1 MDMDI
6 YMRTIVLGPPGTGKT
21 TTLLNKVDDYL
32 KQTDPDKIGYFAFTQ
47 KAAHEARDRAI
58 KKFNLTEDDL
68 PYFRTLHS
76 LAFRKLGLKK
86 DQVMQPRH
94 YKDLGK
100 KLGFPVTYADYQE
113 DQGGIFTSDSEYLRI
128 IQLAQLRNITPEQQF
143 DLQEHTQDLERD
155 QLRIIHNELARYK
168 KEYNLI
174 DFNDMILDFTKS
186 DKSPKFDVV
195 FIDEAQDLSLMQW
208 DMTRSIW
215 NKTKDS
221 FIAGDDD
228 QAIFRWAGADVDSFI
243 ALKGQYLPLTQSY
256 RIPAR
261 VHGLAM
267 GIINKIRNRI
277 DKSWEPR
284 VSQGNLHRH
293 FDIDSIDMSSGDWLV
308 LSRTRHMLTDIE
320 ESLYRQGLYYE
331 NRYKR
336 SSEKELHQAATSWEN
351 LRQGKLSSYKE
362 IENIIKFIGPKHWH
376 AKKIKGMAKGSFY
389 GMDQLVKDYGLQVK
403 TVWYEAFD
411 NAGQTKVNYLRK
423 MRKNGEK
430 LNEKPRIELSTI
442 HAAKGG
448 EATNV
453 VLLTD
458 LTENTMRSYERNP
471 DDENRL
477 FYVGATRTKENLH
490 IIRPKDYD
498 KSFPMEDYE

>member
-1 MDMDI
+1 
-6 YMRTIVLGPPGTGKT
+6 MRTIVLGPPGTGKT
-21 TTLLNKVDDYL
+21 TTLLGKVDSYL
-32 KQTDPDKIGYFAFTQ
+32 KNTDPDKIGYFAFTQ
-47 KAAHEARDRAI
+47 KAAHEARDRAMRD
-58 KKFNLTEDDL
+58 FNLGEDDL

-86 DQVMQPRH
+86 DQVMQSRH
-94 YKDLGK
+94 YKDLGS

-143 DLQEHTQDLERD
+143 DLAEHTQDLERD
-155 QLRIIHNELARYK
+155 QLRIIANELIRYK

-174 DFNDMILDFTKS
+174 DYNDMILDFTKS
-186 DKSPKFDVV
+186 DLSPKFDVV

-208 DMTRSIW
+208 DMAKTIW
-215 NKTKDS
+215 NKTENA

-243 ALKGQYLPLTQSY
+243 NLKGTYLPLTQSY
-256 RIPAR
+256 RIPTK
-261 VHGLAM
+261 VHNLAM
-267 GIINKIRNRI
+267 NIINKITNRI
-277 DKSWEPR
+277 PKTWQPKTNE
-284 VSQGNLHRH
+284 GTLHRH
-293 FDIDSIDMSSGDWLV
+293 FDVDSIDMTTGDWLV
-308 LSRTRHMLTDIE
+308 LSRTRHMLNDIE
-320 ESLYRQGLYYE
+320 ESLYRQGLYYK

-336 SSEKELHQAATSWEN
+336 NDEQDLHEAATAWESG
-351 LRQGKLSSYKE
+351 LKGHPLSYKQVE
-362 IENIIKFIGPKHWH
+362 KISKYMSDKHWQK
-376 AKKIKGMAKGSFY
+376 KKIKGMTKGGFY
-389 GMDQLVKDYGLQVK
+389 NIDQLVTDYGLQIK
-403 TVWYEAFD
+403 TTWYESFD
-411 NAGQTKVNYLRK
+411 NAGQTRVQYLRK

-442 HAAKGG
+442 HGAKGG

-453 VLLTD
+453 VLMTD
-458 LTENTMRSYERNP
+458 LTQNTMKGYERNP

-490 IIRPKDYD
+490 IVEPK
-498 KSFPMEDYE
+498 KYEKGYIL

>member
-1 MDMDI
+1 
-6 YMRTIVLGPPGTGKT
+6 MRTIVLGPPGTGKT

-58 KKFNLTEDDL
+58 RKFNLTEDDL

-86 DQVMQPRH
+86 DNVMQPRH

-143 DLQEHTQDLERD
+143 DLAEHTQDLERD
-155 QLRIIHNELARYK
+155 QLRIIHNELRRYK

-186 DKSPKFDVV
+186 DVSPKFDVV

-208 DMTRSIW
+208 DMARSIW

-243 ALKGQYLPLTQSY
+243 ALQGQYLPLTQSY
-256 RIPAR
+256 RIPAK

-267 GIINKIRNRI
+267 GIINKIKNRI
-277 DKSWEPR
+277 DKTWQPK
-284 VSQGNLHRH
+284 VNQGNLHRH
-293 FDIDSIDMSSGDWLV
+293 FDIDSINMSTGEWLI
-308 LSRTRHMLTDIE
+308 LSRTRHMLNDIE
-320 ESLYRQGLYYE
+320 ESLYRQGLYYK

-336 SSEKELHQAATSWEN
+336 NDEQDLHECAIAWEGC
-351 LRQGKLSSYKE
+351 LKGQPLSYKQ
-362 IENIIKFIGPKHWH
+362 IESISKYMSDKSWH
-376 AKKIKGMAKGSFY
+376 KKKIKGMTKGSFY
-389 GMDQLVKDYGLQVK
+389 NIDQLINDYGLQIK
-403 TVWYEAFD
+403 TTWYEAFD
-411 NAGQTKVNYLRK
+411 NAGQTRVNYLRK

-430 LNEKPRIELSTI
+430 LNERPRIELSTI

-448 EATNV
+448 EAENV

-490 IIRPKDYD
+490 IVEPK
-498 KSFPMEDYE
+498 KYEKGYIL

>member
-1 MDMDI
+1 
-6 YMRTIVLGPPGTGKT
+6 MRTIVLGPPGTGKT

-32 KQTDPDKIGYFAFTQ
+32 KQTDPDKVGYFAFTQ
-47 KAAHEARDRAI
+47 KAAYEARDRAI

-76 LAFRKLGLKK
+76 LAFRKLGIKK
-86 DQVMQPRH
+86 DQVMQQRH

-113 DQGGIFTSDSEYLRI
+113 DQGSAFNSDSEYLRI

-143 DLQEHTQDLERD
+143 DLHEHTQDLERST
-155 QLRIIHNELARYK
+155 LRIIDNELARYK

-174 DFNDMILDFTKS
+174 DFNDMITEFTKS

-208 DMTRSIW
+208 DMARTIW

-228 QAIFRWAGADVDSFI
+228 QAIYKWAGADVDSFI

-256 RIPAR
+256 RIPAK
-261 VHGLAM
+261 VHGVAM
-267 GIINKIRNRI
+267 GIINRIRNRI
-277 DKSWEPR
+277 DKTWQPKT
-284 VSQGNLHRH
+284 VQGSLQRH
-293 FDIDSIDMSSGDWLV
+293 YSTDTIDMSAGEWLV
-308 LSRTRHMLTDIE
+308 LGRTKHLLKDIE
-320 ESLYRQGLYYE
+320 ESLYQRGLYYTSKY
-331 NRYKR
+331 RR
-336 SSEKELHQAATSWEN
+336 GTEKDLHEAATAWEH
-351 LRQGKLSSYKE
+351 LRQGQLVNFKQ
-362 IENIIKFIGPKHWH
+362 IENMVKYIGPKNWH
-376 AKKIKGMAKGSFY
+376 KKKIKGMAKESFY
-389 GMDQLVKDYGLQVK
+389 GIDQLVRDYGLQVK

-411 NAGQTKVNYLRK
+411 DAGQTKVDYLRK

-442 HAAKGG
+442 HGAKGG
-448 EATNV
+448 ESQNV

-458 LTENTMRSYERNP
+458 LTQNTMKGYERDP

-490 IIRPKDYD
+490 IIEPK
-498 KSFPMEDYE
+498 KYEKGFMI

>member
-1 MDMDI
+1 
-6 YMRTIVLGPPGTGKT
+6 MRTIVLGPPGTGKT

-32 KQTDPDKIGYFAFTQ
+32 KKTDPDKIGYFAFTQ
-47 KAAHEARDRAI
+47 KAANHARDEAI

-86 DQVMQPRH
+86 DQVMQSRH
-94 YKDLGK
+94 YKDLGS
-100 KLGFPVTYADYQE
+100 KLGFPVTYAEYQE

-128 IQLAQLRNITPEQQF
+128 IQLAQLRNITAEQQY

-155 QLRIIHNELARYK
+155 QLRIIANELIRYK

-174 DFNDMILDFTKS
+174 DFNDMILDFVKS
-186 DKSPKFDVV
+186 DLSPKFDVL

-208 DMTRSIW
+208 DMAKSIW
-215 NKTKDS
+215 DKTKDS

-243 ALKGQYLPLTQSY
+243 NLQGTYWPLKQSH

-261 VHGLAM
+261 VHNLAM
-267 GIINKIRNRI
+267 NIINKIKNRI
-277 DKSWEPR
+277 DKTWKPKINE
-284 VSQGNLHRH
+284 GTLTRH
-293 FDIDSIDMSSGDWLV
+293 FDVESIDMRTGDWLV
-308 LSRTRHMLTDIE
+308 LSRTKQMLNDIE
-320 ESLYRQGLYYE
+320 ESLYRQGLYYS
-331 NRYKR
+331 NKYKR
-336 SSEKELHQAATSWEN
+336 SYEKDIQECALDWEN
-351 LRQGKLSSYKE
+351 LRKGVSLSYKQ
-362 IENIIKFIGPKHWH
+362 IEKISKQFSDENWDKN
-376 AKKIKGMAKGSFY
+376 KIKGMTKGSFH
-389 GMDQLVKDYGLQVK
+389 DLETLQKDFGLK
-403 TVWYEAFD
+403 TNVVWYEAFD
-411 NAGQTKVNYLRK
+411 NAGQSRVEYLRK

-430 LNEKPRIELSTI
+430 LNEEPRIELSTI

-458 LTENTMRSYERNP
+458 LTENTMKGYERNP

-490 IIRPKDYD
+490 IVEPK
-498 KSFPMEDYE
+498 KYEKAYII

>member
-1 MDMDI
+1 
-6 YMRTIVLGPPGTGKT
+6 MRTIVLGPPGTGKT

-47 KAAHEARDRAI
+47 KAAHEARDRAM
-58 KKFNLTEDDL
+58 KQFNLEEDDL

-86 DQVMQPRH
+86 DQVMQKRH
-94 YKDLGK
+94 YKDLGS
-100 KLGFPVTYADYQE
+100 KLGFPVGYAVYQE
-113 DQGGIFTSDSEYLRI
+113 DHDGTGCTFGSDSEYLRI
-128 IQLAQLRNITPEQQF
+128 IQLAQLKNITIEQQY
-143 DLQEHTQDLERD
+143 DLKEHVQDLSFSN
-155 QLRIIHNELARYK
+155 LRIIFNELKRYK
-168 KEYNLI
+168 KDYSLI
-174 DFNDMILDFTKS
+174 DFNDMITEFTKS

-208 DMTRSIW
+208 EMARSIW
-215 NKTKDS
+215 KKTEDS

-228 QAIFRWAGADVDSFI
+228 QAIYKWAGADVDSFI

-256 RIPAR
+256 RIPAK

-267 GIINKIRNRI
+267 GIINRIRNRI
-277 DKSWEPR
+277 GKTWQPKVNEGTL
-284 VSQGNLHRH
+284 QRH
-293 FDIDSIDMSSGDWLV
+293 FDVDSIDMTKGDWLV
-308 LSRTRHMLTDIE
+308 LSRTRHMLTDIG
-320 ESLYRQGLYYE
+320 ESLYRQGLYYK
-331 NRYKR
+331 NKYKR
-336 SSEKELHQAATSWEN
+336 TNEQGLHEAATAWEY
-351 LRQGKLSSYKE
+351 LRQGQLITYKQVE
-362 IENIIKFIGPKHWH
+362 SISKYMGPKHWH
-376 AKKIKGMAKGSFY
+376 AKKIKGMAKESFY
-389 GMDQLVKDYGLQVK
+389 GIDQLVKDYGLQVK

-411 NAGQTKVNYLRK
+411 EAGQTEVDYLRK

-442 HAAKGG
+442 HGAKGG

-453 VLLTD
+453 VLLTN

-490 IIRPKDYD
+490 IIEPK
-498 KSFPMEDYE
+498 KYEKGYLL

>member
-1 MDMDI
+1 
-6 YMRTIVLGPPGTGKT
+6 MRTIVLGPPGTGKT

-32 KQTDPDKIGYFAFTQ
+32 KKTDPDKIGYFAFTQ
-47 KAAHEARDRAI
+47 KAAHEARDRAMRD
-58 KKFNLTEDDL
+58 FNLGEDDL

-94 YKDLGK
+94 YKDLGN

-143 DLQEHTQDLERD
+143 DLAEHTQDLERD
-155 QLRIIHNELARYK
+155 QLRIIANELIRYK

-174 DFNDMILDFTKS
+174 DYNDMILDFTKS
-186 DKSPKFDVV
+186 NLSPKFDVV

-208 DMTRSIW
+208 DMAKTIW
-215 NKTKDS
+215 NKTENA

-243 ALKGQYLPLTQSY
+243 NLKGTYLPLTQSY
-256 RIPAR
+256 RIPTK
-261 VHGLAM
+261 VHNLAM
-267 GIINKIRNRI
+267 NIINKITNRI
-277 DKSWEPR
+277 PKTWQPKTNE
-284 VSQGNLHRH
+284 GTLHRH
-293 FDIDSIDMSSGDWLV
+293 FDVDSIDMTTGDWLV
-308 LSRTRHMLTDIE
+308 LSRTRHMLNDIE
-320 ESLYRQGLYYE
+320 ESLYRQGLYYK

-336 SSEKELHQAATSWEN
+336 NDEQDLHEAATAWESV
-351 LRQGKLSSYKE
+351 LKGHPLSYKQVE
-362 IENIIKFIGPKHWH
+362 KISKYISDKHWH
-376 AKKIKGMAKGSFY
+376 KKKIKGMTKGAFY
-389 GMDQLVKDYGLQVK
+389 NIDQLVNDYGLQIK
-403 TVWYEAFD
+403 TTWYEAFD
-411 NAGQTKVNYLRK
+411 NAGQTRVNYLRK

-430 LNEKPRIELSTI
+430 LNEKPRIEMSTI
-442 HAAKGG
+442 HGAKGG

-453 VLLTD
+453 VLMTD
-458 LTENTMRSYERNP
+458 LTQNTMKGYERNP

-490 IIRPKDYD
+490 IVEPK
-498 KSFPMEDYE
+498 KYEKGYIL

>member
-1 MDMDI
+1 MK
-6 YMRTIVLGPPGTGKT
+6 TIVLGPPGTGKT

-32 KQTDPDKIGYFAFTQ
+32 KQTDPDKVGYFAFTQ
-47 KAAHEARDRAI
+47 KAAYEARDRAI

-76 LAFRKLGLKK
+76 LAFRKLGIKK
-86 DQVMQPRH
+86 DQVMQQRH

-113 DQGGIFTSDSEYLRI
+113 DQGSAFNSDSEYLRI

-143 DLQEHTQDLERD
+143 DLHEHTQDLERST
-155 QLRIIHNELARYK
+155 LRIIDNELARYK

-174 DFNDMILDFTKS
+174 DFNDMITEFTKS

-208 DMTRSIW
+208 DMAKTIW

-228 QAIFRWAGADVDSFI
+228 QAIYKWAGADVDSFI

-256 RIPAR
+256 RIPAK
-261 VHGLAM
+261 VHGVAM
-267 GIINKIRNRI
+267 GIINRIRNRI
-277 DKSWEPR
+277 DKTWQPKT
-284 VSQGNLHRH
+284 VQGSLQRH
-293 FDIDSIDMSSGDWLV
+293 YSTDTIDMSTGEWLV
-308 LSRTRHMLTDIE
+308 LGRTKHLLKDIE
-320 ESLYRQGLYYE
+320 ESLYQRGLYY
-331 NRYKR
+331 
-336 SSEKELHQAATSWEN
+336 SSKYRRGTEKDLHEAATAWEH
-351 LRQGKLSSYKE
+351 LRQGQLINFKQ
-362 IENIIKFIGPKHWH
+362 IENIVKYMGPKNWH
-376 AKKIKGMAKGSFY
+376 KKKIKGMAKESFY
-389 GMDQLVKDYGLQVK
+389 GIDQLVRDYGLQVK

-411 NAGQTKVNYLRK
+411 DAGQTKVDYLRK

-442 HAAKGG
+442 HGAKGG
-448 EATNV
+448 EAQNV

-458 LTENTMRSYERNP
+458 LTQNTMKGYERDP

-490 IIRPKDYD
+490 IIEPK
-498 KSFPMEDYE
+498 KYEKGYLI